1 MFKTLYRLHVRL
13 HAMKA
18 VLQLSP
24 RWRIWSIWRQVV
36 RHCTA
41 GVPMRAEPIM
51 PSSIA
56 ASTAFRTTRLHHFW
70 GVTCRHIRKN
80 NGGVIHRG

>member
-1 MFKTLYRLHVRL
+1 MFKPYIAVHVRL

-24 RWRIWSIWRQVV
+24 GWRIWSIWRQVV

-41 GVPMRAEPIM
+41 
-51 PSSIA
+51 
-56 ASTAFRTTRLHHFW
+56 
-70 GVTCRHIRKN
+70 
-80 NGGVIHRG
+80 